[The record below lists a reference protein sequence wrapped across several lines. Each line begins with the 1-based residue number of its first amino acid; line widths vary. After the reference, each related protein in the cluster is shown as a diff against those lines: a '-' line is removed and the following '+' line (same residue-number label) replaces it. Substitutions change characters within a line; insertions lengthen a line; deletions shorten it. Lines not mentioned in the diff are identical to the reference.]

1 MATLRTYSG
10 EYNYRNV
17 RLARALA
24 VITDKRFRDSEAEWH
39 IWRQM
44 SVHVKTVVARA
55 GLWGFEDAD
64 AFRAAL
70 KQRLGLRHYSPPP
83 APHNRR
89 KVKGYIPVDSRLRM
103 DVGQQQQKG
112 DKHEQGALRG
122 PCPPPSRSCNSRSW
136 HLTRPPQ

>member
-70 KQRLGLRHYSPPP
+70 KQRLGLRHYGFTDL
-83 APHNRR
+83 ACF
-89 KVKGYIPVDSRLRM
+89 LCL
-103 DVGQQQQKG
+103 
-112 DKHEQGALRG
+112 LRG
-122 PCPPPSRSCNSRSW
+122 
-136 HLTRPPQ
+136 QFEEDQ